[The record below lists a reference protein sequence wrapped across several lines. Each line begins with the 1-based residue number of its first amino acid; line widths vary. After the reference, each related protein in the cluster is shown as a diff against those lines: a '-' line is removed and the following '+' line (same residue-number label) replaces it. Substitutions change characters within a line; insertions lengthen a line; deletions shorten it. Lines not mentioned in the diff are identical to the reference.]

1 MRRRICRLE
10 LLKLGAKLRLQRGR
24 GRGRRWR
31 RFGILCGGP
40 GKGGGCGLV
49 FLFFFGGFFGRRRR
63 RRAEEREGRGGITIG
78 QLEGISGKPQQG

>member
-49 FLFFFGGFFGRRRR
+49 FLFFFGGFFWAAAAAAGGG
-63 RRAEEREGRGGITIG
+63 EGRTGGDYHR
-78 QLEGISGKPQQG
+78 PA